1 MSGDGPMSGREPWR
15 PVGDDGSR
23 LVAGDGPRLV
33 VDDAPGR
40 AAAIEALGRG
50 ALVAFPTD
58 TVYGLGVALG
68 APDGIERLFLA
79 KRRAP
84 EKGVVLLLADH
95 RQADEVAELGAAGQ
109 VLAAACWP
117 GALTLV
123 VRQRPDVP
131 LPPALTGGA
140 TTIGLRLPDH
150 ETPRALAAALGPL
163 PVTSAN
169 RSGQPDAID
178 AAGVL
183 AQLGDV
189 PDLALVLDGGPARG
203 GRSSTVVDCSAG
215 PVRLLRAGA
224 ISIELLMAVLA
235 EAGLDHQ
242 LG

>member
-1 MSGDGPMSGREPWR
+1 MSGDGPISGREPWR

-23 LVAGDGPRLV
+23 LVAGDGPRLAA
-33 VDDAPGR
+33 DDAPGR
-40 AAAIEALGRG
+40 AAAIEALRRG

-68 APDGIERLFLA
+68 APDGIERLFQA
-79 KRRAP
+79 KRRPP

-140 TTIGLRLPDH
+140 TTVGLRLPDH

-169 RSGQPDAID
+169 RSGQPDATD

-189 PDLALVLDGGPARG
+189 PDLALVLDGGPARAG
-203 GRSSTVVDCSAG
+203 QSSTVVDCSAG

>member
-203 GRSSTVVDCSAG
+203 GQSSTVVDCSAG